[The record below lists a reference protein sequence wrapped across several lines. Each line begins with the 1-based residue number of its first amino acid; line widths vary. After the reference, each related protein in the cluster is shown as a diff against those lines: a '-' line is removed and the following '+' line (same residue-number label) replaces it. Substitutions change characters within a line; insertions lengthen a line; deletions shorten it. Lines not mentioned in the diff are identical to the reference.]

1 MKTWTAIVLGFLAF
15 TSCEQRNI
23 DSVKSNELSLKQQST
38 KLDNKEVPEKILTL
52 NTKATTEAKQD
63 KIDEN
68 LFGKFFCDR
77 AEFYIIK
84 NPKNKIYSS
93 SAESIT
99 LYYLDNQLR
108 QTKYFLTN
116 DIVTNLLRDLGSFKI
131 IGLDP
136 KNRQVLK
143 TEEIVIRIK
152 SGITLNK
159 KLDNFELR
167 WTFGEKEIKYRV
179 SSGSEHKFI
188 YAEKAKDFEKEFK
201 AIEKYCS

>member
-1 MKTWTAIVLGFLAF
+1 MKIWTAIVLGLLVL
-15 TSCEQRNI
+15 TCCQQSGG
-23 DSVKSNELSLKQQST
+23 DSMTTKEELSLKQQSR

-52 NTKATTEAKQD
+52 NTTTGAKQE

-84 NPKNKIYSS
+84 NPQNKIYSS

-116 DIVTNLLRDLGSFKI
+116 NILDNLLRELGSFKI
-131 IGLDP
+131 TGMDP

-143 TEEIVIRIK
+143 TEEIVIRTK
-152 SGITLNK
+152 SGITLNN

-167 WTFGEKEIKYRV
+167 WIFGEKEIKYRV
-179 SSGSEHKFI
+179 SSGSENKFI
-188 YAEKAKDFEKEFK
+188 YAEKARDFEKEFK